1 VESFIK
7 YLMIVILIGIVLG
20 AILLIRKTSKRF
32 NLTDEQLARIKKR
45 NQAIEQREKEENEK

>member
-1 VESFIK
+1 MESFIK